1 MTPAATPTGSPRLI
15 PLDDALQHLG
25 GISRQTANRA
35 EKAGHLRFTRI
46 GNRVFLSDDE
56 IRRVVVH
63 GLPTPPAA
71 RRRAPAGK

>member
-1 MTPAATPTGSPRLI
+1 MNPVATPNDSPRLV
-15 PLDDALQHLG
+15 PLDDALQHMG

-46 GNRVFLSDDE
+46 GTRVFISEDE
-56 IRRVVVH
+56 IRRVVLH

-71 RRRAPAGK
+71 RRPGATRG